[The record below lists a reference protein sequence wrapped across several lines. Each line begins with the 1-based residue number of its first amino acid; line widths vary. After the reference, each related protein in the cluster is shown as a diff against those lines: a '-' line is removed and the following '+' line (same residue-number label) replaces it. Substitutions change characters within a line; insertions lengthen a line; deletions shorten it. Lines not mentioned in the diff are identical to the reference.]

1 MVSSK
6 FTVTAW
12 AYIDPMTSRPSY
24 ILGKTPSDSA
34 SIDYALQVDPKIKG
48 IRGHVNQ
55 AERLTVPN
63 SIRYND
69 WIHLALT
76 FDSSLGSNNLKAY
89 VNGSLVGQ
97 ATYTRAVTANS
108 KPIFIGSRNGV
119 AGQFKGY
126 LRNVRLYNTALSNEE
141 IVDEM
146 NRDYI
151 SPVETYTVERSSIT
165 GTEEPPMQL
174 AYY

>member
-1 MVSSK
+1 NGVPR
-6 FTVTAW
+6 FYVNNC
-12 AYIDPMTSRPSY
+12 
-24 ILGKTPSDSA
+24 
-34 SIDYALQVDPKIKG
+34 
-48 IRGHVNQ
+48 IRFKEWQHV
-55 AERLTVPN
+55 A
-63 SIRYND
+63 
-69 WIHLALT
+69 AT
-76 FDSSLGSNNLKAY
+76 FDSTLASNNIKAY
-89 VNGSLVGQ
+89 VNGELVGQ
-97 ATYTRAVTANS
+97 TKYTTPILSNS

-126 LRNVRLYNTALSNEE
+126 MRNVRLYNTALSNEE

-151 SPVETYTVERSSIT
+151 SPVETYTVEHSSIT

>member
-1 MVSSK
+1 MATMFSIP
-6 FTVTAW
+6 FW
-12 AYIDPMTSRPSY
+12 
-24 ILGKTPSDSA
+24 SDFNG
-34 SIDYALQVDPKIKG
+34 LQVDPTIKG
-48 IRGHVNQ
+48 VRGIVNQ

-63 SIRYND
+63 SIRYNE

-97 ATYTRAVTANS
+97 ATYTSAVTANRN
-108 KPIFIGSRNGV
+108 PIFIGSRNGV